1 VALPIDSSRPIRTRA
16 EQIALVEA
24 IRDAPTSEQETNSLE
39 WKGSLDLASKRD
51 LTKIVK
57 TVVGFANRQPG
68 EAAKAFSGCAYLLI
82 GVEPG
87 ILAGVQPVDAAKL
100 ESGLTPYIGPV
111 VQWRPD
117 YVEVDGKTVLVVAVE
132 PPQAGDP
139 LHAVRKSFSDGKG
152 ELLRDGDVFVRHQA
166 STDPAKHSD
175 FEALSRRAAISTGE
189 DLDVSLLVLDG
200 EPLARADLGERALN
214 EFLWQRKQILL
225 GSLPEAVGGTRSV
238 FPLTTTVTHDY
249 RRPEAYREEVD
260 EYLAKVREALPDVL
274 IERSVLHDVGRV
286 QLGIVNEKDHSW
298 TNVRVELSVPK
309 GVIVDVWKAE
319 QEQEKHE
326 LPEPPRPF
334 GTSSVG
340 QRSFAGLGKVH
351 FPEVIPFSVP
361 EIEETA
367 SETKV
372 IFRDQDVR
380 AEGTAPLRNIWL
392 LADDQAPEKIVISW
406 EATADNATKR
416 LKGTIEIAVS
426 DQYVTPEQLLE
437 KPPD

>member
-24 IRDAPTSEQETNSLE
+24 VRDAPTSEQETNSLE
-39 WKGSLDLASKRD
+39 WKGSLDLTSKRD

-57 TVVGFANRQPG
+57 TVVGFANRQLA
-68 EAAKAFSGCAYLLI
+68 EAARAFSGCAYLLV

-117 YVEVDGKTVLVVAVE
+117 YVEVDGKTVLVVAVD

-175 FEALSRRAAISTGE
+175 FEALSRRAAISIGE
-189 DLDVSLLVLDG
+189 DLDVSLLVLGG
-200 EPLARADLGERALN
+200 EPLARADLREQTLEA
-214 EFLWQRKQILL
+214 FLYKQEQILL
-225 GSLPEAVGGTRSV
+225 SSLPQAVGGTQSISA
-238 FPLTTTVTHDY
+238 FTAVTGDY
-249 RRPEAYREEVD
+249 RSPTGYREEVD
-260 EYLAKVREALPDVL
+260 EHLAKVGEALPDVL
-274 IERSVLHDVGRV
+274 IERSVLHNVGRV
-286 QLGIVNEKDHSW
+286 QLGVVNDKDHSW

-309 GVIVDVWKAE
+309 SVIVDVWKP
-319 QEQEKHE
+319 EQEKDEHE
-326 LPEPPRPF
+326 LPKPPRPF

-340 QRSFAGLGKVH
+340 QRSFAAFGKVH

-367 SETKV
+367 SATKV

-380 AEGTAPLRNIWL
+380 AEGTAPLRDIWL
-392 LADDQAPEKIVISW
+392 LADDQTPEKIVINW
-406 EATADNATKR
+406 EATADNATTR
-416 LKGTIEIAVS
+416 LKGTIEVAVS
-426 DQYVTPEQLLE
+426 DQYVTPAQLLD
-437 KPPD
+437 KPQD